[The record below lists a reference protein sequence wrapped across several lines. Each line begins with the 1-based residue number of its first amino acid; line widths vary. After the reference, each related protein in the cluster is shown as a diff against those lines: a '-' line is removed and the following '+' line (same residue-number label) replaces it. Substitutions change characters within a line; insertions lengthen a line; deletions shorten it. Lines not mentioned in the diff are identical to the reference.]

1 MLKTSE
7 GKVAG
12 KTGSGAFLAIGLMV
26 LSVGS
31 ACIGYGLCA
40 MMNGLDGGAVL
51 TGAGGAAAALAT
63 IFIARSQRS
72 ASKE

>member
-1 MLKTSE
+1 MLKTLE
-7 GKVAG
+7 GGVARKSG
-12 KTGSGAFLAIGLMV
+12 AGAFLATGLIV

-40 MMNGLDGGAVL
+40 MINGLDGGAVL

-63 IFIARSQRS
+63 IFVARSQDPV
-72 ASKE
+72 SKE